1 MSFCSECGTKLGEA
15 DRFCSGCGKSLKV
28 QHTQSFNASQPARMA
43 IFDIAKKEGLF
54 LVPLITFEKITLL
67 INGVEYEKKFKYGS
81 VESISLPP
89 GTLYIQAMIDFGLR
103 SARSNGIELDSQI
116 TSEVT
121 IKLTFLM
128 MGTPRLEVLYR

>member
-1 MSFCSECGTKLGEA
+1 
-15 DRFCSGCGKSLKV
+15 
-28 QHTQSFNASQPARMA
+28 MA